1 MGGKW
6 LGLLKEVSPQVVH
19 VAVLY
24 HPQTAPYAAS
34 FLEPLQAG
42 ARALS
47 VQVHAAEI
55 NEPSDVEREAAA
67 LPLNFSSGLIIIPS
81 IFMTAHRD
89 LIVSVAARYRMAA
102 IYPFR
107 FFASAGGLI
116 AYGSDAADIHSRAA
130 SYVDRVLKGARPGD
144 LPVQQPIKFEFV
156 INLKTAKSLGLDVAS
171 HAARAGDEVD
181 RVTEGLRRATARRR
195 ACARRCIC
203 SVRLPPGGCLSDER
217 QLLPAPDI
225 MLRSVS
231 AALCQKLP

>member
-1 MGGKW
+1 MLYCITRRQLHMLHPFWSHYRQAHGLSCRQATCCRRTGSPYIASAVLVPDSPVCIEFSMGGKW

-116 AYGSDAADIHSRAA
+116 AYGSDAADILARGILCGSRSQRRETWRLASPAA
-130 SYVDRVLKGARPGD
+130 DQVRVRHQPEDREVAR
-144 LPVQQPIKFEFV
+144 
-156 INLKTAKSLGLDVAS
+156 ARCAS
-171 HAARAGDEVD
+171 HAARAG
-181 RVTEGLRRATARRR
+181 
-195 ACARRCIC
+195 
-203 SVRLPPGGCLSDER
+203 
-217 QLLPAPDI
+217 
-225 MLRSVS
+225 
-231 AALCQKLP
+231 